1 MGWWLKMTS
10 PKWSFR
16 EIDMSFKGLL
26 RYLVWVMV
34 LAIFLSGCSALTK
47 QTPAPLPTVVLGE
60 SGVTPNAPGSAPAP
74 LGQGGVTASGVVAPA
89 QETQLSFAMA
99 GTVDALDVEVG
110 DKVEADQVLISLAGS
125 EKLAAAVEA
134 AMVERLAAQQ
144 ALDAL
149 SKDMDVQQAQ
159 ALKAIADNQTAVRD
173 AERYLR
179 NLQTQ
184 SKQADIDAAYANMV
198 IAKDKLDKAQK
209 DYKPYENK
217 PEDNLVRAALLS
229 RLAQAQNT
237 YDATVRL
244 YNNLRGTNVNQV
256 DLAQAQAD
264 LAIAQANLAK
274 SQRDYETLQ
283 KGPDPDAV
291 ELAQARL
298 ANAEAQLSAAQSAL
312 RDLELQAPFSGTVTK
327 LFVNDQEWVTPG
339 QPALVISD
347 LQNLRVETTDLSER
361 DVPKVE
367 IGQPVTVYVKALGQ
381 DVTGQVSEIAPLADT
396 LGGDVVYQTT
406 IELDQIP
413 EGLRAGMSVDVQF
426 GTGK

>member
-1 MGWWLKMTS
+1 MNFTRLS
-10 PKWSFR
+10 R
-16 EIDMSFKGLL
+16 H
-26 RYLVWVMV
+26 LVWVLI

-47 QTPAPLPTVVLGE
+47 QTPAPFPTVVLGE
-60 SGVTPNAPGSAPAP
+60 GSVTPNTPGSASVP
-74 LGQGGVTASGVVAPA
+74 LDQGGVTASGVAAPA

-99 GTVDALDVEVG
+99 GTVNAVDVEVG
-110 DKVEADQVLISLAGS
+110 DTVEAGQLLVSLAGS
-125 EKLAAAVEA
+125 EKLTAAVEA

-144 ALDAL
+144 ALDGL

-159 ALKAIADNQTAVRD
+159 AQKAIADNQTAVRD

-179 NLQTQ
+179 NLQTH

-198 IAKDKLDKAQK
+198 IAKDKLDKAHK

-229 RLAQAQNT
+229 RLAQAQNN

-244 YNNLRGTNVNQV
+244 YNNLRGTNVSEV

-298 ANAEAQLSAAQSAL
+298 ANAEAQLAATQSAL
-312 RDLELQAPFSGTVTK
+312 TDLELRAPFGGTITR
-327 LFVNDQEWVTPG
+327 LFVNKQEWVTPG
-339 QPALVISD
+339 QQALIISD
-347 LQNLRVETTDLSER
+347 LQNLRIQTTDLSER
-361 DVPKVE
+361 DVPEVE

-381 DVTGQVSEIAPLADT
+381 DVTGRVSEIAPLADT

-413 EGLRAGMSVDVQF
+413 DGLRAGMSVDVQF